1 MPIVPQVKDGAL
13 RLIDCELTQL
23 PAWINDNPARY
34 GRSVRTLVLKANML
48 AEVPD
53 VRGLE
58 RLTELNLNGNELSYL
73 DAASLPPTIERL
85 EAINNHLSSMHG
97 VSR

>member
-1 MPIVPQVKDGAL
+1 MPFASQVKDGAL

-23 PAWINDNPARY
+23 PAWISENARY
-34 GRSVRTLVLKANML
+34 GRSVRTLVLKANLL

-53 VRGLE
+53 VRGLD

-73 DAASLPPTIERL
+73 DAAGLPPTIERL
-85 EAINNHLSSMHG
+85 EAINNHLISVHG
-97 VSR
+97 SRT